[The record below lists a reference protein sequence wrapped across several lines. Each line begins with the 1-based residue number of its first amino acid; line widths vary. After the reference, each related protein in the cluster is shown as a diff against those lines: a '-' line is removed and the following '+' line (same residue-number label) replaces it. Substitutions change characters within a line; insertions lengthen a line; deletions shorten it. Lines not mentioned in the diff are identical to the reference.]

1 MMNRGLPQDFMNY
14 LIPSNSC
21 PIYFRS
27 LSKVVDELSVLDVA
41 NGLFMFGRLMNSNLQ
56 QDFTNLT
63 TVWI

>member
-1 MMNRGLPQDFMNY
+1 MINRGLPQDFMNH

-27 LSKVVDELSVLDVA
+27 LSKVVDELFVLDVA
-41 NGLFMFGRLMNSNLQ
+41 NGLIMFGQLMNSNLQ

>member
-1 MMNRGLPQDFMNY
+1 MMNRGLPQDFMNH

-21 PIYFRS
+21 PIYFRN
-27 LSKVVDELSVLDVA
+27 LSKVAVELFVLDVA
-41 NGLFMFGRLMNSNLQ
+41 NGLFMFGQLMKSNLQ